1 MGKIYVIGTTLII
14 AGITSGC
21 VSTVTTYDSAG
32 NVIGSC
38 KAHKTI
44 FGGGDAIC
52 HGTANQEGSKVTRT
66 N

>member
-1 MGKIYVIGTTLII
+1 MWRVRVIGVALII
-14 AGITSGC
+14 AGITTGC

-52 HGTANQEGSKVTRT
+52 HGTVNQEGKR
-66 N
+66 